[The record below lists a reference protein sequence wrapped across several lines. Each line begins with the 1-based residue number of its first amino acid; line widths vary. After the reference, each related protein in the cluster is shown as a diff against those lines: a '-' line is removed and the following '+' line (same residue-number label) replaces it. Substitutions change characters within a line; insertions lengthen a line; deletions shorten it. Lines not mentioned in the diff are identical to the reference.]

1 MKYWLWRI
9 LRKERTEHELDS
21 ELRFHLEQ
29 RVAELV
35 EEGAGREEASRQAR
49 MEFGGVEGIK
59 EECRES
65 RRVHL
70 LETFFQDVRYG
81 LRMLRR
87 NPGFAMVAIL
97 TLALGIGANTAI
109 FSVVNG
115 VLLNPLPYPYP
126 EQLITLHESKPNF
139 QYGSVSYPN
148 FRDWQK
154 SNRAFSAIGITRY
167 TAFGLTGMGDA
178 EQLNGVF
185 ISSDLLPL
193 LGIKP
198 LLGRGLAAGEDEL
211 GAAPVVL
218 ISAGLWQRKF
228 ASSPEVLGKSLTLDA
243 KSFTIIGVVPTRP
256 DLAQGSQPN
265 DIYMPIG
272 QWTNPLLT
280 RRTAGLGIHGI
291 GRLKDGVTFEQARSD
306 MDRVA
311 ANLAAAYPDEDKGI
325 GASLIPLRQQV
336 VGRVQPFLIVL
347 LACVGFVLLI
357 ACVNVANLLLAR
369 SVSRKR
375 EFGVRVALGAPA
387 GRIVR
392 QLLTESILLAGCG
405 GLLAL
410 ALAQW
415 TTRVMLKMLPDAL
428 PRAEEIGIDAKVMVF
443 SLAISVV
450 CGVLFGLFPA
460 MRLSRLA
467 MFSGMKEGNARS
479 SNSSLRAQNTFVAV
493 ETALALVLLVGAGL
507 MIRTLARLWEIDPG
521 FNPHNVLTFNIS
533 LTPGMIKAEPQ
544 AIRANFRQ
552 LEATLASAPGVQAV
566 SFTWGAVPLQYDDE
580 VLFWM
585 DGQPKPSNPMD
596 MNWALSY
603 VVSPGYLQT
612 MGIPLLR
619 GRFFTANDD
628 EHGPTVVVIDEA
640 LAERFFP
647 GQDPLGKLIR
657 LYEYEQ
663 PVEVVGVVKHVK
675 QFGLDSDDQQSLQA
689 QMYRSFIQLPDK
701 AMVLSPSG
709 TGVVVRYAGKS
720 SAGVFDSIRSVVRR
734 ISRDQVISADQTM
747 DEAISSTLA
756 TRRYS
761 MILLTSFAALAL
773 LLAGVGIYGVMS
785 YVVGQRTQEIGI
797 RMALGARRGHVLVM
811 VMSLGAKMA
820 LMGAAAGLLASL
832 ALSRLMGQLLYGVSP
847 TDPLTFVAV
856 GALLALIALLAC
868 YLPARRATKVDP
880 MMALRWE

>member
-1 MKYWLWRI
+1 M
-9 LRKERTEHELDS
+9 
-21 ELRFHLEQ
+21 
-29 RVAELV
+29 
-35 EEGAGREEASRQAR
+35 
-49 MEFGGVEGIK
+49 
-59 EECRES
+59 
-65 RRVHL
+65 
-70 LETFFQDVRYG
+70 
-81 LRMLRR
+81 
-87 NPGFAMVAIL
+87 
-97 TLALGIGANTAI
+97 
-109 FSVVNG
+109 
-115 VLLNPLPYPYP
+115 
-126 EQLITLHESKPNF
+126 
-139 QYGSVSYPN
+139 
-148 FRDWQK
+148 
-154 SNRAFSAIGITRY
+154 
-167 TAFGLTGMGDA
+167 
-178 EQLNGVF
+178 
-185 ISSDLLPL
+185 
-193 LGIKP
+193 
-198 LLGRGLAAGEDEL
+198 

-243 KSFTIIGVVPTRP
+243 KSFTIIGVVPNRP

-544 AIRANFRQ
+544 AIRATFRQ

-566 SFTWGAVPLQYDDE
+566 SFTWGSVPLQYDDE

-585 DGQPKPSNPMD
+585 DGKPKPSNPMD

-868 YLPARRATKVDP
+868 YLPARRATKVNP

>member
-1 MKYWLWRI
+1 
-9 LRKERTEHELDS
+9 
-21 ELRFHLEQ
+21 
-29 RVAELV
+29 
-35 EEGAGREEASRQAR
+35 
-49 MEFGGVEGIK
+49 
-59 EECRES
+59 
-65 RRVHL
+65 
-70 LETFFQDVRYG
+70 
-81 LRMLRR
+81 
-87 NPGFAMVAIL
+87 
-97 TLALGIGANTAI
+97 
-109 FSVVNG
+109 
-115 VLLNPLPYPYP
+115 
-126 EQLITLHESKPNF
+126 
-139 QYGSVSYPN
+139 
-148 FRDWQK
+148 
-154 SNRAFSAIGITRY
+154 
-167 TAFGLTGMGDA
+167 
-178 EQLNGVF
+178 
-185 ISSDLLPL
+185 
-193 LGIKP
+193 
-198 LLGRGLAAGEDEL
+198 
-211 GAAPVVL
+211 
-218 ISAGLWQRKF
+218 
-228 ASSPEVLGKSLTLDA
+228 
-243 KSFTIIGVVPTRP
+243 
-256 DLAQGSQPN
+256 
-265 DIYMPIG
+265 
-272 QWTNPLLT
+272 
-280 RRTAGLGIHGI
+280 
-291 GRLKDGVTFEQARSD
+291 
-306 MDRVA
+306 
-311 ANLAAAYPDEDKGI
+311 
-325 GASLIPLRQQV
+325 
-336 VGRVQPFLIVL
+336 
-347 LACVGFVLLI
+347 
-357 ACVNVANLLLAR
+357 
-369 SVSRKR
+369 
-375 EFGVRVALGAPA
+375 
-387 GRIVR
+387 
-392 QLLTESILLAGCG
+392 
-405 GLLAL
+405 
-410 ALAQW
+410 
-415 TTRVMLKMLPDAL
+415 
-428 PRAEEIGIDAKVMVF
+428 
-443 SLAISVV
+443 
-450 CGVLFGLFPA
+450 
-460 MRLSRLA
+460 
-467 MFSGMKEGNARS
+467 
-479 SNSSLRAQNTFVAV
+479 VAV

-544 AIRANFRQ
+544 AIRATFRQ

>member
-1 MKYWLWRI
+1 MTYWLRRI
-9 LRKERTEHELDS
+9 FRKQQTERQLDS

-29 RVAELV
+29 RIADRVATGE
-35 EEGAGREEASRQAR
+35 APEEARRQAQI
-49 MEFGGVEGIK
+49 EFGGVEAIK
-59 EECRES
+59 QECRES
-65 RRVHL
+65 RRVHFFEVL
-70 LETFFQDVRYG
+70 LQDVRYG

-87 NPGFAMVAIL
+87 NPAFTAVAIL
-97 TLALGIGANTAI
+97 TLTLGIGANTAI

-115 VLLNPLPYPYP
+115 VLLNPLPYPHP

-154 SNRAFSAIGITRY
+154 NNRVFSAMAITRY

-178 EQLNGVF
+178 EQLNGMF
-185 ISSDLLPL
+185 ISSDLFPI

-198 LLGRGLAAGEDEL
+198 ILGRGLAAGEDEV
-211 GAAPVVL
+211 GQPPVVL

-228 ASSPEVLGKSLTLDA
+228 GSSPEVLGKSLTLDA
-243 KSFTIIGVVPTRP
+243 KSYTIIGVVANRP
-256 DLAQGSQPN
+256 DLAEGSQMT
-265 DIYMPIG
+265 DIYVPIG

-291 GRLKDGVTFEQARSD
+291 GRLKDGVSFEQARSD

-336 VGRVQPFLIVL
+336 VGHVQPFLIVL

-410 ALAQW
+410 VLAQW
-415 TTRVMLKMLPDAL
+415 TTRWMLKMLPDAV
-428 PRAEEIGIDAKVMVF
+428 PRAEEIGMDARVMLF
-443 SLAISVV
+443 TLAISAL

-460 MRLSRLA
+460 LRLSRLA
-467 MFSGMKEGNARS
+467 MPSGMKEGDARS
-479 SNSSLRAQNTFVAV
+479 GSSSLRTQNAFVAV
-493 ETALALVLLVGAGL
+493 QTALALVLLVGAGL
-507 MIRTLARLWEIDPG
+507 MIRSLAQLWKVDPG
-521 FNPHNVLTFNIS
+521 FNPHNVLTFGIS
-533 LTPGMIKAEPQ
+533 LAPSIQTAKAEK
-544 AIRANFRQ
+544 IRAAFHGV
-552 LEATLASAPGVQAV
+552 EATLASAPGVEAV

-585 DGQPKPSNPMD
+585 EGQPKPSNPMD

-603 VVSPGYLQT
+603 VVSPGYLQA

-619 GRFFTANDD
+619 GRFLTASDD
-628 EHGPTVVVIDEA
+628 EHGPTVVVIDQA
-640 LAERFFP
+640 LAQRFFP
-647 GQDPLGKLIR
+647 GQDPVGKLIH

-675 QFGLDSDDQQSLQA
+675 QFGLDGDDQQSLQA
-689 QMYRSFIQLPDK
+689 QMYRSFMQLPDK
-701 AMVLSPSG
+701 AMVLAPSG

-720 SAGVFDSIRSVVRR
+720 SDGVFDSIRSVVRR
-734 ISRDQVISADQTM
+734 ISRDQVISAAQTM

-761 MILLTSFAALAL
+761 MILLTGFAGLAL
-773 LLAGVGIYGVMS
+773 LLAAVGTYGVMS
-785 YVVGQRTQEIGI
+785 YVVGQRTREIGI
-797 RMALGARRGHVLVM
+797 RMALGARRGDVLGM
-811 VMSLGAKMA
+811 VISQGARMA
-820 LMGAAAGLLASL
+820 LLGVIAGLLAAF
-832 ALSRLMGQLLYGVSP
+832 ALSRLISGLLFGVSP
-847 TDPLTFVAV
+847 TDPLTFLSVA
-856 GALLALIALLAC
+856 AILSFIALLAC
-868 YLPARRATKVDP
+868 YVPARRATRVDP
-880 MMALRWE
+880 TLALRCE

>member
-1 MKYWLWRI
+1 MKYWLRRI
-9 LRKERTEHELDS
+9 VRKERTEHELDS
-21 ELRFHLEQ
+21 ELHFHLEQ
-29 RVAELV
+29 RMADLLES
-35 EEGAGREEASRQAR
+35 GATRDEAGRQAR
-49 MEFGGVEGIK
+49 LEFGGVEGIK
-59 EECRES
+59 EDCRES

-70 LETFFQDVRYG
+70 VETLLQDVRYG

-87 NPGFAMVAIL
+87 NPGFALVAIL

-115 VLLNPLPYPYP
+115 VLLNPLPYPHP

-154 SNRAFSAIGITRY
+154 NNRVFSAIGITRY
-167 TAFGLTGMGDA
+167 TTFGLTGMGDA

-185 ISSDLLPL
+185 ISSDLFPL

-198 LLGRGLAAGEDEL
+198 ILGRGLGAGEDEV

-228 ASSPEVLGKSLTLDA
+228 GSSPGVLGKSLNLDA
-243 KSFTIIGVVPTRP
+243 KSYTIIGVMPNRP
-256 DLAQGSQPN
+256 DLAQGSQLN
-265 DIYMPIG
+265 DIYMAIG

-311 ANLAAAYPDEDKGI
+311 ANLAAAFPDEDKGI
-325 GASLIPLRQQV
+325 GASLIPLRRQV
-336 VGRVQPFLIVL
+336 VGRVQPFLVVL

-375 EFGVRVALGAPA
+375 EFAVRVALGAPA
-387 GRIVR
+387 RRIVR

-415 TTRVMLKMLPDAL
+415 TTKVMLKMLPDAL
-428 PRAEEIGIDAKVMVF
+428 PRAEEIGIDAKVMLF
-443 SLAISVV
+443 ALAISVL
-450 CGVLFGLFPA
+450 CGMLFGLFPA
-460 MRLSRLA
+460 LRLSRWA
-467 MFSGMKEGNARS
+467 MLSGMKEGDPRSGSASHRTQNA
-479 SNSSLRAQNTFVAV
+479 FVAL

-507 MIRTLARLWEIDPG
+507 MIRSLAQLWKVDPG
-521 FNPHNVLTFNIS
+521 FNPHNVLTFGIS
-533 LTPGMIKAEPQ
+533 LAPPMQTAKPEK
-544 AIRANFRQ
+544 IRAAFHDV
-552 LEATLASAPGVQAV
+552 ETTLASAPGVKAV

-603 VVSPGYLQT
+603 VVSPGYLQA

-619 GRFFTANDD
+619 GRFFTATDD
-628 EHGPTVVVIDEA
+628 EHGPTVVVIDQA
-640 LAERFFP
+640 LAQRFFP
-647 GQDPLGKLIR
+647 GQDPIGKLIH

-663 PVEVVGVVKHVK
+663 PVQVVGVVKHVK

-689 QMYRSFIQLPDK
+689 QMYRSFVQLPDK

-709 TGVVVRYAGKS
+709 TGVVVRYVGNS
-720 SAGVFDSIRSVVRR
+720 STGVFDSIRSVVRR
-734 ISRDQVISADQTM
+734 ISRDQVISAAQTM

-761 MILLTSFAALAL
+761 MILLTAFAFLAL
-773 LLAGVGIYGVMS
+773 LLAAVGIYGVMS

-797 RMALGARRGHVLVM
+797 RMALGARRGHVLAM
-811 VMSLGAKMA
+811 VMSRGARMT
-820 LMGAAAGLLASL
+820 LLGAAAGLLASL
-832 ALSRLMGQLLYGVSP
+832 TLSRLMAQLLYGVSP
-847 TDPLTFVAV
+847 TDPLTFAAVAM
-856 GALLALIALLAC
+856 LLAAIALLAC

-880 MMALRWE
+880 MMALRCE

>member
-1 MKYWLWRI
+1 MKYWLRRI

-115 VLLNPLPYPYP
+115 VLLNPLPYPFP

-154 SNRAFSAIGITRY
+154 SNRVFSAIGITRY

-198 LLGRGLAAGEDEL
+198 LLGRGLAAGEDEV

-280 RRTAGLGIHGI
+280 RRTAGLGIHGV

-443 SLAISVV
+443 SLAISVI

-467 MFSGMKEGNARS
+467 MFSGMKGGARS

-507 MIRTLARLWEIDPG
+507 MVRTLARLWEIDPG

-533 LTPGMIKAEPQ
+533 LPPGMIKAESQ

-552 LEATLASAPGVQAV
+552 LEATLASASGVQAV

-612 MGIPLLR
+612 MRIPLLR
-619 GRFFTANDD
+619 GRFFTAHDD

-847 TDPLTFVAV
+847 TDPLTFTAVA
-856 GALLALIALLAC
+856 ALLALIALLAC

-880 MMALRWE
+880 MMALRCE

>member
-1 MKYWLWRI
+1 M
-9 LRKERTEHELDS
+9 
-21 ELRFHLEQ
+21 
-29 RVAELV
+29 
-35 EEGAGREEASRQAR
+35 
-49 MEFGGVEGIK
+49 
-59 EECRES
+59 
-65 RRVHL
+65 
-70 LETFFQDVRYG
+70 
-81 LRMLRR
+81 
-87 NPGFAMVAIL
+87 
-97 TLALGIGANTAI
+97 
-109 FSVVNG
+109 
-115 VLLNPLPYPYP
+115 
-126 EQLITLHESKPNF
+126 
-139 QYGSVSYPN
+139 
-148 FRDWQK
+148 
-154 SNRAFSAIGITRY
+154 
-167 TAFGLTGMGDA
+167 
-178 EQLNGVF
+178 
-185 ISSDLLPL
+185 
-193 LGIKP
+193 
-198 LLGRGLAAGEDEL
+198 

-218 ISAGLWQRKF
+218 ISDSLWQRKF

-544 AIRANFRQ
+544 AIRATFRQ

-566 SFTWGAVPLQYDDE
+566 SFTWGSVPLQYDDE

-585 DGQPKPSNPMD
+585 DGKPKPSNPMD
-596 MNWALSY
+596 MNWALS
-603 VVSPGYLQT
+603 
-612 MGIPLLR
+612 
-619 GRFFTANDD
+619 
-628 EHGPTVVVIDEA
+628 
-640 LAERFFP
+640 
-647 GQDPLGKLIR
+647 
-657 LYEYEQ
+657 
-663 PVEVVGVVKHVK
+663 
-675 QFGLDSDDQQSLQA
+675 
-689 QMYRSFIQLPDK
+689 
-701 AMVLSPSG
+701 
-709 TGVVVRYAGKS
+709 
-720 SAGVFDSIRSVVRR
+720 
-734 ISRDQVISADQTM
+734 
-747 DEAISSTLA
+747 
-756 TRRYS
+756 
-761 MILLTSFAALAL
+761 
-773 LLAGVGIYGVMS
+773 
-785 YVVGQRTQEIGI
+785 
-797 RMALGARRGHVLVM
+797 
-811 VMSLGAKMA
+811 
-820 LMGAAAGLLASL
+820 
-832 ALSRLMGQLLYGVSP
+832 
-847 TDPLTFVAV
+847 
-856 GALLALIALLAC
+856 
-868 YLPARRATKVDP
+868 
-880 MMALRWE
+880 

>member
-185 ISSDLLPL
+185 ISADLLPL

-198 LLGRGLAAGEDEL
+198 LLGRGLAAGEDEV

-218 ISAGLWQRKF
+218 ISDSLWQRKF

-243 KSFTIIGVVPTRP
+243 KSFTIIGVVPNRP

-347 LACVGFVLLI
+347 IACVGFVLLI

-467 MFSGMKEGNARS
+467 MLSGMKEGNARS
-479 SNSSLRAQNTFVAV
+479 SNSSVRAQNTFVAV

-544 AIRANFRQ
+544 AIRATFRQ

-566 SFTWGAVPLQYDDE
+566 SFTWGSVPLQYDDE

-585 DGQPKPSNPMD
+585 DGKPKPSNPMD